1 MRDGCKVGDVVGWQA
16 VNGPVMGT
24 VERVDDEGLLVRL
37 RDGRQMILSTT
48 LSLEAARQKRR
59 TTDIY
64 SNP

>member
-16 VNGPVMGT
+16 VNGSVMGT

-37 RDGRQMILSTT
+37 RDGRHTILSTT
-48 LSLEAARQKRR
+48 RSLEAARQKRR

>member
-1 MRDGCKVGDVVGWQA
+1 MREGCKVGDVVGWQA

-37 RDGRQMILSTT
+37 RDGRQTILSTT
-48 LSLEAARQKRR
+48 RSLEAARQKRR
-59 TTDIY
+59 TIDIY

>member
-37 RDGRQMILSTT
+37 RDGRQTILSTT
-48 LSLEAARQKRR
+48 RSLEVARQKRR
-59 TTDIY
+59 TMDIY

>member
-37 RDGRQMILSTT
+37 RDGRQTILSTT
-48 LSLEAARQKRR
+48 RSLEAARRKRR
-59 TTDIY
+59 TIDIY